1 MNYKRLLRNL
11 TVWRNNNS
19 SFSSFSP
26 KIKKTLRVLFS
37 SHIRKI
43 FVTGMVLLLIPFLS
57 FSQLA
62 KNKPTK
68 HFFDSL
74 KTKHLWL
81 GAQILPGFGQIYN
94 KQYGKAAVFYTG
106 MGSMLYMGIKTNST
120 YKSYLSDYNNLP
132 STSTESES
140 DYYKK
145 RYLTEKR
152 TRNLYIASAGLF
164 YIASVV
170 DAVVVYNKN
179 QHSPTTA
186 TILSTILPGAG
197 QVYNRKAWKV
207 PVIYGG
213 ISTMIFIVDWNNR
226 GYTKMKRA
234 LSNPDDELNKLRTKE
249 EIKLYRD
256 IYRKNRDLAF
266 MGLIGVYV
274 LNIIDAN
281 VDAHFYDWNVSDD
294 LSLRVEPTIINNN
307 FASTNYTLPAFGLS
321 CSINF

>member
-1 MNYKRLLRNL
+1 
-11 TVWRNNNS
+11 
-19 SFSSFSP
+19 
-26 KIKKTLRVLFS
+26 
-37 SHIRKI
+37 
-43 FVTGMVLLLIPFLS
+43 MVLLLIPFLS

-74 KTKHLWL
+74 TTKHLWL

-94 KQYGKAAVFYTG
+94 KQYGKAAVYYAG
-106 MGSMLYMGIKTNST
+106 MGSMLYMGIRTNST
-120 YKSYLSDYNNLP
+120 YKSYLSDYNHLP
-132 STSTESES
+132 STSTEL

-145 RYLTEKR
+145 RYLIQKR
-152 TRNLYIASAGLF
+152 NRNIYLASAGAF

-170 DAVVVYNKN
+170 DALVVYNKN

-207 PVIYGG
+207 PVIYGAL
-213 ISTMIFIVDWNNR
+213 STMIFIVDWNNR
-226 GYTKMKRA
+226 GYVKMKRA
-234 LSNPDDELNKLRTKE
+234 IRQYPNDEFNGLRTTE
-249 EIKLYRD
+249 ELKLYRD

-266 MGLIGVYV
+266 AGLLGVYA

-281 VDAHFYDWNVSDD
+281 VDAHFFDWNVSDD
-294 LSLRVEPTIINNN
+294 LALRIEPTIINNN
-307 FASTNYTLPAFGLS
+307 FATNDYTLPAFGLS
-321 CSINF
+321 CSFNF